1 MTALKDA
8 IASAIDRLGDD
19 LEKLSR
25 RIHDNPELGYQ
36 EVKAAAW
43 LTDFLAGQGFKVERA
58 VAGVEP
64 AFRATL
70 QTGEGPTD
78 ASLCEKD
85 PPPAIRHGWGH
96 NAIAQAGVGAGRGV

>member
-36 EVKAAAW
+36 EVQAAVW
-43 LTDFLAGQGFKVERA
+43 LSDFLAG
-58 VAGVEP
+58 
-64 AFRATL
+64 
-70 QTGEGPTD
+70 
-78 ASLCEKD
+78 
-85 PPPAIRHGWGH
+85 
-96 NAIAQAGVGAGRGV
+96 